1 MIAPLLALAV
11 APKLATFLRTDPNT
25 NGVTTTA
32 DGRTFLTHP
41 TAKPGQP
48 RVVEVKNDRETP
60 FPDAPED
67 FYKPGDDPKRGFV
80 LINAL
85 RVWRDSLWL
94 VDAGTKAVGK
104 PPIPGGPKLV
114 RVDLRTNRIART
126 YDLKGGVTALSNP
139 DDVRFLGREAIL
151 TDAGD
156 PGIIVLDLDSGRAR
170 RVLHHYPA
178 TVDTKPLRGSD
189 GRVLRD
195 ETGRVVKIHADQHE
209 ISPDGKILY
218 FQPCSGPMSKI
229 ETRWLRND
237 VTDAQRGRHVR
248 PFAPTRT
255 TAGSAIDGAGNVYI
269 GDVEGRRIVRYA
281 PNGRMMVI
289 ARDPKRLI
297 WPDAMWIDDRG
308 GLVVP
313 AAQMDRTAGLN
324 GGKERTTFPVSVY
337 RLALGL
343 KPVRR

>member
-1 MIAPLLALAV
+1 MIVPLLALV
-11 APKLATFLRTDPNT
+11 APTFETFLRTDPNT

-32 DGRTFLTHP
+32 DGRVFLVHP

-48 RVVEVKNDRETP
+48 RVVERRDGREVPYPATP
-60 FPDAPED
+60 MN
-67 FYKPGDDPKRGFV
+67 FYKPGDDPKTGFV

-85 RVWRDSLWL
+85 RVWRGGLWL

-104 PPIPGGPKLV
+104 PPVPGGPKLV
-114 RVDLRTNRIART
+114 RVDLETNAVDRV

-139 DDVRFLGREAIL
+139 DDVRFLDDQAIL

-156 PGIIVLDLDSGRAR
+156 PGLIVLDLASGRAR
-170 RVLHHYPA
+170 RVLHHHPS

-189 GRVLRD
+189 GKVLLD
-195 ETGRVVKIHADQHE
+195 ETGKIVKIHADQHE
-209 ISPDGKILY
+209 ISPDGRMLY
-218 FQPCSGPMSKI
+218 FQPCSGPMSRI

-237 VTDAQRGRHVR
+237 MTDAQRGRHVR
-248 PFAPTRT
+248 PFAATRT

-269 GDVEGRRIVRYA
+269 GDVVGHRIVRYA
-281 PNGRMMVI
+281 PEGRMTIV
-289 ARDPKRLI
+289 AQDPRLV

-308 GLVVP
+308 GLIVP
-313 AAQMDRTAGLN
+313 VAQMDRTAGLN
-324 GGKERTTFPVSVY
+324 GGKERTRFPVVVY
-337 RLALGL
+337 RLPLGL